1 MENKDTNTPPSG
13 LNPAQFGG
21 LVVTLTINP
30 AVDKST
36 NIDRLI
42 PEQKLRCEPPRFDA
56 GGGGINVSKGIKRL
70 GGSSTAIFTAGGPSG
85 QVLEDLLEKEGV
97 DSKVIATQAWTRE
110 NFIVAETSTNAQYRF
125 GMPGAALSAD
135 EKAAFLEALSQSKAD
150 YVVASGSLPP
160 QMEVDFYEKVA
171 VIANKMGARLI
182 LDTSGESLKAACDEG
197 VFLLKPNIGELEAL
211 VGAKDLQMDD
221 VDEAARM
228 LIGDGKCEIV
238 IVSMGPKGA
247 ILVTKDL
254 CEHIP
259 APPVQKRSTV
269 GAGDS
274 MVAGMTWALTQ
285 GFSYPEMLRWG
296 VACGSAATMNE
307 GTQLFHLADVKRLLD
322 WLKRFGKV

>member
-1 MENKDTNTPPSG
+1 MKI
-13 LNPAQFGG
+13 
-21 LVVTLTINP
+21 VTLTVNP

-36 NIDRLI
+36 HIDRLI
-42 PEQKLRCEPPRFDA
+42 PEQKLRCDAPRFDA
-56 GGGGINVSKGIKRL
+56 GGGGINVSKAIKRL
-70 GGSSTAIFTAGGPSG
+70 GGKSTAIFTMGGPSG
-85 QVLEDLLEKEGV
+85 QVLRDLVSQEGI
-97 DSKVIATQAWTRE
+97 DCEVIQTEQWTRE

-125 GMPGAALSAD
+125 GMPGAALSEA
-135 EKAAFLEALSQSKAD
+135 ETEAVLETLRQSKAE

-160 QMEVDFYEKVA
+160 QMDVNFYEKVA
-171 VIANKMGARLI
+171 SISKEIGTRLV
-182 LDTSGESLKAACDEG
+182 LDTSGEPLRAACDEG

-211 VGAKDLQMDD
+211 VGAKDLQIDD
-221 VDEAARM
+221 VDDAARM
-228 LIGDGKCEIV
+228 LIGDGKCEVV

-254 CEHIP
+254 CEHVP

-285 GFSYPEMLRWG
+285 GLTYSEMIRWG

-307 GTQLFHLADVKRLLD
+307 GTQLFLRADVERLMD
-322 WLKRFGKV
+322 WLKRFGKS

>member
-1 MENKDTNTPPSG
+1 MKI
-13 LNPAQFGG
+13 
-21 LVVTLTINP
+21 VTLTVNP

-36 NIDRLI
+36 HIDRLI
-42 PEQKLRCEPPRFDA
+42 PEQKLRCDAPRFDA
-56 GGGGINVSKGIKRL
+56 GGGGINVSKAIKRL
-70 GGSSTAIFTAGGPSG
+70 GGKSTAIFTTGGPAG
-85 QVLEDLLEKEGV
+85 QVLRDLVSQEGI
-97 DSKVIATQAWTRE
+97 DCEVIQTEQWTRE

-125 GMPGAALSAD
+125 GMPGTALSEA
-135 EKAAFLEALSQSKAD
+135 ETEAVLETLRQSKAD

-160 QMEVDFYEKVA
+160 QMDVNFYEKVA
-171 VIANKMGARLI
+171 SISKEIGARLV
-182 LDTSGESLKAACDEG
+182 LDTSGEPLRAACDEG

-211 VGAKDLQMDD
+211 VGAKDLQIDD
-221 VDEAARM
+221 VDDAARM
-228 LIGDGKCEIV
+228 LIGDGKCEVV

-254 CEHIP
+254 CEHVP

-285 GFSYPEMLRWG
+285 GLTYSEMIRWG

-307 GTQLFHLADVKRLLD
+307 GTQLFLRADVERLLD
-322 WLKRFGKV
+322 WLKRFGKS

>member
-1 MENKDTNTPPSG
+1 MKI
-13 LNPAQFGG
+13 
-21 LVVTLTINP
+21 VTLTVNP

-42 PEQKLRCEPPRFDA
+42 PEQKLRCDTPRFDA

-70 GGSSTAIFTAGGPSG
+70 GGKSTAIFTTGGPSG
-85 QVLEDLLEKEGV
+85 QVLRDLVSQEGI
-97 DSKVIATQAWTRE
+97 DCEVIQTEQWTRE
-110 NFIVAETSTNAQYRF
+110 NFIVAETTTNAQYRF
-125 GMPGAALSAD
+125 GMPGTALSEA
-135 EKAAFLEALSQSKAD
+135 ETEAVLETLRQSKAE

-160 QMEVDFYEKVA
+160 QMNVNFYEKVA
-171 VIANKMGARLI
+171 AISKKMGARLI

-228 LIGDGKCEIV
+228 LIGDGKCEVV

-254 CEHIP
+254 CEHVP

-274 MVAGMTWALTQ
+274 MVAGMTWALMQ
-285 GFSYPEMLRWG
+285 DLSYSEMLRWG

-307 GTQLFHLADVKRLLD
+307 GTQLFLRADVERLLE
-322 WLKRFGKV
+322 WLKRFGKN

>member
-1 MENKDTNTPPSG
+1 MKIT
-13 LNPAQFGG
+13 
-21 LVVTLTINP
+21 TLTINP

-36 NIDRLI
+36 SIDRLI
-42 PEQKLRCEPPRFDA
+42 PEQKLRCDNPRFDA
-56 GGGGINVSKGIKRL
+56 GGGGINVSKGLRRL
-70 GGSSTAIFTAGGPSG
+70 GSKSLAIFTSGGPTG
-85 QVLEDLLEKEGV
+85 QHLEELLKQEEIET
-97 DSKVIATQAWTRE
+97 KVVTTQQWTRE

-125 GMPGAALSAD
+125 GMPGAALSES
-135 EKAAFLEALSQSKAD
+135 EKQAFLDTLAQSQAD

-160 QMEVDFYEKVA
+160 EMEVDFYEKVA
-171 VIANKMGARLI
+171 AISKKMNARLI
-182 LDTSGESLKAACDEG
+182 LDTSGEPLKAACDEG

-211 VGAKDLQMDD
+211 VGASKLEMDD
-221 VDEAARM
+221 VDDAARM
-228 LIGDGKCEIV
+228 LIGDGKCEVV

-254 CEHIP
+254 VEHVP

-285 GFSYPEMLRWG
+285 ELSYLEMLQWG

-307 GTQLFHLADVKRLLD
+307 GTQLFLRADVDRLLS
-322 WLKRFGKV
+322 WLRKLNKKK

>member
-1 MENKDTNTPPSG
+1 MKI
-13 LNPAQFGG
+13 
-21 LVVTLTINP
+21 VTLTVNP
-30 AVDKST
+30 AIDKST

-42 PEQKLRCEPPRFDA
+42 PEQKLRCESPRFDA

-70 GGSSTAIFTAGGPSG
+70 GGSSTAIFTVGGPSG
-85 QVLEDLLEKEGV
+85 QVLKALIQKEGI
-97 DSKVIATQAWTRE
+97 DSEMVETQEWTRE
-110 NFIVAETSTNAQYRF
+110 NFIIAETSTNAQYRF
-125 GMPGAALSAD
+125 GMPGAALTAT
-135 EKAAFLEALSQSKAD
+135 ETQLFLDTLAQSKAD

-160 QMEVDFYEKVA
+160 KMDINFYEKVA
-171 VIANKMGARLI
+171 AIAHTMSARLI

-221 VDEAARM
+221 VDEAARL

-274 MVAGMTWALTQ
+274 MVAGMTYALTQ
-285 GFSYPEMLRWG
+285 GFAYPEMLRWG

-307 GTQLFHLADVKRLLD
+307 GTQLFHRADVTRLLE
-322 WLKRFGKV
+322 WLKRFGRG

>member
-1 MENKDTNTPPSG
+1 MKI
-13 LNPAQFGG
+13 
-21 LVVTLTINP
+21 VTLTVNP

-36 NIDRLI
+36 HIDRLI
-42 PEQKLRCEPPRFDA
+42 PEQKLRCDAPRFDA
-56 GGGGINVSKGIKRL
+56 GGGGINVSKAIKRL
-70 GGSSTAIFTAGGPSG
+70 GGKSTAIFTTGGPAG
-85 QVLEDLLEKEGV
+85 QVLRDLVSQEGI
-97 DSKVIATQAWTRE
+97 DCEVIQTEQWTRE

-125 GMPGAALSAD
+125 GMPGTALSEA
-135 EKAAFLEALSQSKAD
+135 ETEAVLETLRQSKAE

-160 QMEVDFYEKVA
+160 QMDVNFYEKVA
-171 VIANKMGARLI
+171 SISKEIGARLV
-182 LDTSGESLKAACDEG
+182 LDTSGEPLRAACDEG

-211 VGAKDLQMDD
+211 VGAKDLQIDD
-221 VDEAARM
+221 VDDAARM
-228 LIGDGKCEIV
+228 LIGDGKCEVV

-254 CEHIP
+254 CEHVP

-285 GFSYPEMLRWG
+285 GLTYSEMIRWG

-307 GTQLFHLADVKRLLD
+307 GTQLFLRADVERLLD
-322 WLKRFGKV
+322 WLKRFGKS

>member
-1 MENKDTNTPPSG
+1 VKI
-13 LNPAQFGG
+13 
-21 LVVTLTINP
+21 VTLTVNP

-36 NIDRLI
+36 HIDRLI
-42 PEQKLRCEPPRFDA
+42 PEQKLRCDAPRFDA
-56 GGGGINVSKGIKRL
+56 GGGGINVSKAIKRL
-70 GGSSTAIFTAGGPSG
+70 GGTSTAIFTTGGPAG
-85 QVLEDLLEKEGV
+85 QVLRDLVSQEGI
-97 DSKVIATQAWTRE
+97 DCEVIQTEQWTRE

-125 GMPGAALSAD
+125 GMPGAALSEA
-135 EKAAFLEALSQSKAD
+135 ETETVLETLRQSKAD

-160 QMEVDFYEKVA
+160 QMDVNFYEKVA
-171 VIANKMGARLI
+171 AISKEIGAKLV
-182 LDTSGESLKAACDEG
+182 LDTSGEPLRAACDEG

-211 VGAKDLQMDD
+211 VGAKDLQIDD
-221 VDEAARM
+221 VDDAARM
-228 LIGDGKCEIV
+228 LIGDGKCEVV

-254 CEHIP
+254 CEHVP

-285 GFSYPEMLRWG
+285 RLTYSEMIRWG

-307 GTQLFHLADVKRLLD
+307 GTQLFLRADVERLLD
-322 WLKRFGKV
+322 WLKRFGKS

>member
-1 MENKDTNTPPSG
+1 MKI
-13 LNPAQFGG
+13 
-21 LVVTLTINP
+21 VTLTVNP

-36 NIDRLI
+36 HIDRLI
-42 PEQKLRCEPPRFDA
+42 PEQKLRCDAPRFDA
-56 GGGGINVSKGIKRL
+56 GGGGINVSKAIKRL
-70 GGSSTAIFTAGGPSG
+70 GGTSTAIFTTGGPAG
-85 QVLEDLLEKEGV
+85 QVLRDLVSQEGI
-97 DSKVIATQAWTRE
+97 DCEVIQTEQWTRE

-125 GMPGAALSAD
+125 GMPGAALSEA
-135 EKAAFLEALSQSKAD
+135 ETETVLETLRQSKAD

-160 QMEVDFYEKVA
+160 QMDVNFYEKVA
-171 VIANKMGARLI
+171 SISKEIGARLV
-182 LDTSGESLKAACDEG
+182 LDTSGEPLRAACDEG

-211 VGAKDLQMDD
+211 VGAKDLQIDD
-221 VDEAARM
+221 VDDAARM
-228 LIGDGKCEIV
+228 LIGDGKCEVV

-254 CEHIP
+254 CEHVP

-285 GFSYPEMLRWG
+285 RLTYSEMIRWG

-307 GTQLFHLADVKRLLD
+307 GTQLFLRADVERLLD
-322 WLKRFGKV
+322 WLKRFGKS

>member
-1 MENKDTNTPPSG
+1 MKI
-13 LNPAQFGG
+13 
-21 LVVTLTINP
+21 VTVTVNP

-42 PEQKLRCEPPRFDA
+42 PEQKLRCDTPRFDA
-56 GGGGINVSKGIKRL
+56 GGGGINVSKAIKRL
-70 GGSSTAIFTAGGPSG
+70 GGKSTAIFTTGGPSG
-85 QVLEDLLEKEGV
+85 QVLRDLVSQEGI
-97 DSKVIATQAWTRE
+97 DCEVIQTEQWTRE

-125 GMPGAALSAD
+125 GMPGAALSEA
-135 EKAAFLEALSQSKAD
+135 ETEAILETLRQSKAE

-160 QMEVDFYEKVA
+160 QMNVNFYEKVA
-171 VIANKMGARLI
+171 AISKEIGARLV
-182 LDTSGESLKAACDEG
+182 LDTSGEPLRVACDEG

-211 VGAKDLQMDD
+211 VGAKDLQIDD
-221 VDEAARM
+221 VDDAART
-228 LIGDGKCEIV
+228 LIGDGKCEVV

-254 CEHIP
+254 CEHVP

-285 GFSYPEMLRWG
+285 GLTYSEMIRWG
-296 VACGSAATMNE
+296 VACGSAATMNQ
-307 GTQLFHLADVKRLLD
+307 GTQLFLRADVERLMD
-322 WLKRFGKV
+322 WLKRFGKN

>member
-1 MENKDTNTPPSG
+1 MKI
-13 LNPAQFGG
+13 
-21 LVVTLTINP
+21 VTLTINP

-36 NIDRLI
+36 HIDRLI
-42 PEQKLRCEPPRFDA
+42 PEQKLRCDTPRFDA

-70 GGSSTAIFTAGGPSG
+70 GGKSTAIFTTGGPVG
-85 QVLEDLLEKEGV
+85 QVLRDLVSQEGV
-97 DSKVIATQAWTRE
+97 DCEVIQTEQWTRE

-125 GMPGAALSAD
+125 GMPGAALSESETEAV
-135 EKAAFLEALSQSKAD
+135 LETLRQSKAE

-160 QMEVDFYEKVA
+160 QMDVNFYEKVA
-171 VIANKMGARLI
+171 AISKEIGARLV
-182 LDTSGESLKAACDEG
+182 LDTSGEPLRAACDEG

-211 VGAKDLQMDD
+211 VGAKNLQIDD
-221 VDEAARM
+221 VDDAART
-228 LIGDGKCEIV
+228 LIGDGKCEVV

-254 CEHIP
+254 CEHVP

-285 GFSYPEMLRWG
+285 GLTYSEMIRWG

-307 GTQLFHLADVKRLLD
+307 GTQLFLRADVERLLD
-322 WLKRFGKV
+322 WLKRFGKN

>member
-1 MENKDTNTPPSG
+1 MKI
-13 LNPAQFGG
+13 
-21 LVVTLTINP
+21 VTLTVNP

-36 NIDRLI
+36 HIDRLI
-42 PEQKLRCEPPRFDA
+42 PEQKLRCDAPRFDA
-56 GGGGINVSKGIKRL
+56 GGGGINVSKAIKRL
-70 GGSSTAIFTAGGPSG
+70 GGKSAAIFTTGGPSG
-85 QVLEDLLEKEGV
+85 QVLRDLVSQEGI
-97 DSKVIATQAWTRE
+97 DCEVIQTEQWTRE

-125 GMPGAALSAD
+125 GMPGAALSEA
-135 EKAAFLEALSQSKAD
+135 ETEAVLETLRQSKAE

-160 QMEVDFYEKVA
+160 QMDVNFYEKVA
-171 VIANKMGARLI
+171 SISKEIGARLV
-182 LDTSGESLKAACDEG
+182 LDTSGEPLRAACDEG

-211 VGAKDLQMDD
+211 VGAKDLQIDD
-221 VDEAARM
+221 VDDAARM
-228 LIGDGKCEIV
+228 LIGDGKCEVV

-254 CEHIP
+254 CEHVP

-285 GFSYPEMLRWG
+285 GLTYSEMIRWG

-307 GTQLFHLADVKRLLD
+307 GTQLFLRADVERLMD
-322 WLKRFGKV
+322 WLKRFGKS

>member
-1 MENKDTNTPPSG
+1 MKI
-13 LNPAQFGG
+13 
-21 LVVTLTINP
+21 VTLTINP

-42 PEQKLRCEPPRFDA
+42 PEQKLRCDTPRFDA
-56 GGGGINVSKGIKRL
+56 GGGGVNVSKAIKRL
-70 GGSSTAIFTAGGPSG
+70 GGESTAIFTVGGPSG
-85 QVLEDLLEKEGV
+85 QVLRDLVSQEGV
-97 DSKVIATQAWTRE
+97 DCEVIDTKGWTRE

-125 GMPGAALSAD
+125 GMPGVALSDA
-135 EKAAFLEALSQSKAD
+135 EIQAFLTALEHSKAD

-160 QMEVDFYEKVA
+160 QMEANFYEKVA
-171 VIANKMGARLI
+171 SISKKMGARLI

-211 VGAKDLQMDD
+211 VGAKNLQMDD
-221 VDEAARM
+221 VDDAART
-228 LIGDGKCEIV
+228 LIGDGKCEVV

-254 CEHIP
+254 CEHVP

-285 GFSYPEMLRWG
+285 GLSYPEMLRWG

-307 GTQLFHLADVKRLLD
+307 GTQLFLRADVERLLD
-322 WLKRFGKV
+322 WLKRFGKS

>member
-1 MENKDTNTPPSG
+1 MKI
-13 LNPAQFGG
+13 
-21 LVVTLTINP
+21 VTLTVNP

-36 NIDRLI
+36 HIDRLI
-42 PEQKLRCEPPRFDA
+42 PEQKLRCDAPRFDA
-56 GGGGINVSKGIKRL
+56 GGGGINVSKAIKRL
-70 GGSSTAIFTAGGPSG
+70 GGKSTAIFTTGGPSG
-85 QVLEDLLEKEGV
+85 QVLRDLVSQEGI
-97 DSKVIATQAWTRE
+97 DCEVIQTEQWTRE

-125 GMPGAALSAD
+125 GMPGTALSEA
-135 EKAAFLEALSQSKAD
+135 ETEAVLETLRQSKAE

-160 QMEVDFYEKVA
+160 QMDVNFYEKVA
-171 VIANKMGARLI
+171 SISKEIGARLV
-182 LDTSGESLKAACDEG
+182 LDTSGEPLRAACDEG

-211 VGAKDLQMDD
+211 VGAKDLQIDD
-221 VDEAARM
+221 VDDAARM
-228 LIGDGKCEIV
+228 LIGDGKCEVV

-254 CEHIP
+254 CEHVP

-285 GFSYPEMLRWG
+285 GLTYSEMIRWG

-307 GTQLFHLADVKRLLD
+307 GTQLFLRADVERLLD
-322 WLKRFGKV
+322 WLKRFGKS

>member
-1 MENKDTNTPPSG
+1 MKI
-13 LNPAQFGG
+13 
-21 LVVTLTINP
+21 VTLTVNP

-36 NIDRLI
+36 HIDRLI
-42 PEQKLRCEPPRFDA
+42 PEQKLRCDAPRFDA
-56 GGGGINVSKGIKRL
+56 GGGGINVSKAIKRL
-70 GGSSTAIFTAGGPSG
+70 GGKSAAIFTTGGPSG
-85 QVLEDLLEKEGV
+85 QVLRDLVSQEGI
-97 DSKVIATQAWTRE
+97 DCEVIQTEQWTRE

-125 GMPGAALSAD
+125 GMPGAALSEA
-135 EKAAFLEALSQSKAD
+135 ETEAVLETLRQSKAE

-160 QMEVDFYEKVA
+160 QMDVNFYEKVA
-171 VIANKMGARLI
+171 AISKEMGARLV
-182 LDTSGESLKAACDEG
+182 LDTSGESLQAACDEG

-211 VGAKDLQMDD
+211 VGAKDLQIDD
-221 VDEAARM
+221 VDDAARM
-228 LIGDGKCEIV
+228 LIGDGKCEVV

-254 CEHIP
+254 CEHVP

-285 GFSYPEMLRWG
+285 GLTYSEMIRWG

-307 GTQLFHLADVKRLLD
+307 GTQLFLRADVERLMD
-322 WLKRFGKV
+322 WLKRFGKS

>member
-1 MENKDTNTPPSG
+1 MKI
-13 LNPAQFGG
+13 
-21 LVVTLTINP
+21 VTLTINP

-36 NIDRLI
+36 HIDRLI
-42 PEQKLRCEPPRFDA
+42 PEQKLRCDAPRFDA

-70 GGSSTAIFTAGGPSG
+70 GGESTAIFTAGGPSG
-85 QVLEDLLEKEGV
+85 QVLQDLIKQEGIDTHV
-97 DSKVIATQAWTRE
+97 VKTEQWTRE

-125 GMPGAALSAD
+125 GMPGAALSEA
-135 EKAAFLEALSQSKAD
+135 ETQAFLTALERSKAD

-160 QMEVDFYEKVA
+160 QMNANFYEKVA
-171 VIANKMGARLI
+171 AISKKMGARLI
-182 LDTSGESLKAACDEG
+182 LDTSGESLQAACDEG

-211 VGAKDLQMDD
+211 VGTTNLQIDD
-221 VDEAARM
+221 VDDAART
-228 LIGDGKCEIV
+228 LIGDGKCEVV

-254 CEHIP
+254 CEHVP

-285 GFSYPEMLRWG
+285 GLSYPEMLQWG

-307 GTQLFHLADVKRLLD
+307 GTQLFLRADVERLLD
-322 WLKRFGKV
+322 WLKRFGKN

>member
-1 MENKDTNTPPSG
+1 MKI
-13 LNPAQFGG
+13 
-21 LVVTLTINP
+21 VTLTVNP

-36 NIDRLI
+36 HIDRLI
-42 PEQKLRCEPPRFDA
+42 PEQKLRCDTPRFDA
-56 GGGGINVSKGIKRL
+56 GGGGINVSKAIKRL
-70 GGSSTAIFTAGGPSG
+70 GGKSTAIFTTGGPAG
-85 QVLEDLLEKEGV
+85 QVLRDLVSQEGI
-97 DSKVIATQAWTRE
+97 DCEVIQTEQWTRE

-125 GMPGAALSAD
+125 GMPGTALSEA
-135 EKAAFLEALSQSKAD
+135 ETEAVLETLRQSKAE

-160 QMEVDFYEKVA
+160 QMDVNFYEKVA
-171 VIANKMGARLI
+171 SISKEIGARLV
-182 LDTSGESLKAACDEG
+182 LDTSGEPLRAACDEG

-211 VGAKDLQMDD
+211 VGAKDLQIDD
-221 VDEAARM
+221 VDDAARM
-228 LIGDGKCEIV
+228 LIGDGKCEVV

-254 CEHIP
+254 CEHVP

-285 GFSYPEMLRWG
+285 GLTYSEMIRWG

-307 GTQLFHLADVKRLLD
+307 GTQLFLRADVERLLD
-322 WLKRFGKV
+322 WLKRFGKS

>member
-1 MENKDTNTPPSG
+1 MKI
-13 LNPAQFGG
+13 
-21 LVVTLTINP
+21 VTLTVNP

-36 NIDRLI
+36 HIDRLI
-42 PEQKLRCEPPRFDA
+42 PEQKLRCDAPRFDA
-56 GGGGINVSKGIKRL
+56 GGGGINVSKAIKRL
-70 GGSSTAIFTAGGPSG
+70 GGKSTAIFTTGGPSG
-85 QVLEDLLEKEGV
+85 QVLRDLVSQEGI
-97 DSKVIATQAWTRE
+97 DCEVIQTEQWTRE

-125 GMPGAALSAD
+125 GMPGAALSEA
-135 EKAAFLEALSQSKAD
+135 ETESVLETLRQSKAE

-160 QMEVDFYEKVA
+160 QMDVNFYEKVA
-171 VIANKMGARLI
+171 SISKEIGARLV
-182 LDTSGESLKAACDEG
+182 LDTSGEPLRAACDEG

-211 VGAKDLQMDD
+211 VGAKDLQIDD
-221 VDEAARM
+221 VDDAARM
-228 LIGDGKCEIV
+228 LIGDGKCEVV

-254 CEHIP
+254 CEHVP

-285 GFSYPEMLRWG
+285 GLTYSEMIRWG

-307 GTQLFHLADVKRLLD
+307 GTQLFLRADVERLMD
-322 WLKRFGKV
+322 WLKRFGKS

>member
-1 MENKDTNTPPSG
+1 MKI
-13 LNPAQFGG
+13 
-21 LVVTLTINP
+21 VTLTINP

-36 NIDRLI
+36 HIDRLI
-42 PEQKLRCEPPRFDA
+42 PEQKLRCDAPRFDA
-56 GGGGINVSKGIKRL
+56 GGGGINVSKAIKRL
-70 GGSSTAIFTAGGPSG
+70 GGKSTAIFTTGGPSG
-85 QVLEDLLEKEGV
+85 QVLRDLVSQEGI
-97 DSKVIATQAWTRE
+97 DCEVIQTEQWTRE

-125 GMPGAALSAD
+125 GMPGAALTEA
-135 EKAAFLEALSQSKAD
+135 ETEAVLETLRQSKAE

-160 QMEVDFYEKVA
+160 QMDVNFYEKVA
-171 VIANKMGARLI
+171 AISKEIGARLV
-182 LDTSGESLKAACDEG
+182 LDTSGEPLRAACDEG

-211 VGAKDLQMDD
+211 VGAKDLQIDD
-221 VDEAARM
+221 VDDAARM
-228 LIGDGKCEIV
+228 LIGDGKCEVV

-254 CEHIP
+254 CEHVP

-285 GFSYPEMLRWG
+285 GLTYSEMIRWG

-307 GTQLFHLADVKRLLD
+307 GTQLFLRADVERLLD
-322 WLKRFGKV
+322 WLRRFGKS

>member
-1 MENKDTNTPPSG
+1 MKI
-13 LNPAQFGG
+13 
-21 LVVTLTINP
+21 VTLTVNP

-36 NIDRLI
+36 HIDRLI
-42 PEQKLRCEPPRFDA
+42 PEQKLRCDAPRFDA
-56 GGGGINVSKGIKRL
+56 GGGGINVSKAIKRL
-70 GGSSTAIFTAGGPSG
+70 GGKSTAIFTTGGPSG
-85 QVLEDLLEKEGV
+85 QVLRDLVSQEGI
-97 DSKVIATQAWTRE
+97 DCEVIQTEQWTRE

-125 GMPGAALSAD
+125 GMPGAALSEA
-135 EKAAFLEALSQSKAD
+135 ETEAVLETLRQSKAE

-160 QMEVDFYEKVA
+160 QMDVNFYEKVA
-171 VIANKMGARLI
+171 SISKEIGARLV
-182 LDTSGESLKAACDEG
+182 LDTSGEPLRAACDEG

-211 VGAKDLQMDD
+211 VGAKDLQIDD
-221 VDEAARM
+221 VDDAARM
-228 LIGDGKCEIV
+228 LIGDGKCEVV

-254 CEHIP
+254 CEHVP

-285 GFSYPEMLRWG
+285 GLTYSEMIRWG

-307 GTQLFHLADVKRLLD
+307 GTQLFLRADVERLMD
-322 WLKRFGKV
+322 WLKRFGKS

>member
-1 MENKDTNTPPSG
+1 MKI
-13 LNPAQFGG
+13 
-21 LVVTLTINP
+21 VTLTVNP

-36 NIDRLI
+36 HIDRLI
-42 PEQKLRCEPPRFDA
+42 PEQKLRCDAPRFDA
-56 GGGGINVSKGIKRL
+56 GGGGINVSKAIKRL
-70 GGSSTAIFTAGGPSG
+70 GGKSTAIFTTGGPSG
-85 QVLEDLLEKEGV
+85 QVLRDLVSQEGI
-97 DSKVIATQAWTRE
+97 DCEVIQTEQWTRE

-125 GMPGAALSAD
+125 GMPGAALSEA
-135 EKAAFLEALSQSKAD
+135 ETEEVLETLRQSKAE

-160 QMEVDFYEKVA
+160 QMDVNFYEKVA
-171 VIANKMGARLI
+171 AISKEIGARLV
-182 LDTSGESLKAACDEG
+182 LDTSGEPLRAACDEG

-211 VGAKDLQMDD
+211 VGAKDLQIDD
-221 VDEAARM
+221 VDDAARM
-228 LIGDGKCEIV
+228 LIGDGKCEVV

-254 CEHIP
+254 CEHVP

-285 GFSYPEMLRWG
+285 GLTYSEMIRWG

-307 GTQLFHLADVKRLLD
+307 GTQLFLRADVERLMD
-322 WLKRFGKV
+322 WLKRFGKS

>member
-1 MENKDTNTPPSG
+1 MKI
-13 LNPAQFGG
+13 
-21 LVVTLTINP
+21 VTLTVNP

-36 NIDRLI
+36 HIDRLI
-42 PEQKLRCEPPRFDA
+42 PEQKLRCDAPRFDA
-56 GGGGINVSKGIKRL
+56 GGGGINVSKAIKRL
-70 GGSSTAIFTAGGPSG
+70 GGKSTAIFTTGGPSG
-85 QVLEDLLEKEGV
+85 QVLRDLVSQEGI
-97 DSKVIATQAWTRE
+97 DCEVIQTEQWTRE

-125 GMPGAALSAD
+125 GMPGTALSEA
-135 EKAAFLEALSQSKAD
+135 ETEAILETLRQSKAD

-160 QMEVDFYEKVA
+160 QMDVNFYEKVA
-171 VIANKMGARLI
+171 AISKEIGARLV
-182 LDTSGESLKAACDEG
+182 LDTSGEPLRAACDEG

-211 VGAKDLQMDD
+211 VGAKDLQIDD
-221 VDEAARM
+221 VDDAARM
-228 LIGDGKCEIV
+228 LIGDGKCEVV

-254 CEHIP
+254 CEHVP

-285 GFSYPEMLRWG
+285 GLTYSEMIRWG

-307 GTQLFHLADVKRLLD
+307 GTQLFLRADVERLLD
-322 WLKRFGKV
+322 WLKRFGKS

>member
-1 MENKDTNTPPSG
+1 MKI
-13 LNPAQFGG
+13 
-21 LVVTLTINP
+21 VTLTVNP

-36 NIDRLI
+36 HIDRLI
-42 PEQKLRCEPPRFDA
+42 PEQKLRCDAPRFDA
-56 GGGGINVSKGIKRL
+56 GGGGINVSKAIKRL
-70 GGSSTAIFTAGGPSG
+70 GGKSTAIFTTGGPSG
-85 QVLEDLLEKEGV
+85 QVLRDLVSQEGI
-97 DSKVIATQAWTRE
+97 DCEVIQTEQWTRE

-125 GMPGAALSAD
+125 GMPGTALSEA
-135 EKAAFLEALSQSKAD
+135 ETEAVLETLRQSKAE

-160 QMEVDFYEKVA
+160 QMDINFYEKVA
-171 VIANKMGARLI
+171 SISKEIGARLV
-182 LDTSGESLKAACDEG
+182 LDTSGEPLRAACDEG

-211 VGAKDLQMDD
+211 VGAKDLQIDD
-221 VDEAARM
+221 VDDAARM
-228 LIGDGKCEIV
+228 LIGDGKCEVV

-254 CEHIP
+254 CEHVP

-285 GFSYPEMLRWG
+285 GLTYSEMIRWG

-307 GTQLFHLADVKRLLD
+307 GTQLFLRADVERLLD
-322 WLKRFGKV
+322 WLKRFGKS

>member
-1 MENKDTNTPPSG
+1 MKI
-13 LNPAQFGG
+13 
-21 LVVTLTINP
+21 VTLTVNP

-36 NIDRLI
+36 HIDRLI
-42 PEQKLRCEPPRFDA
+42 PEQKLRCDAPRFDA
-56 GGGGINVSKGIKRL
+56 GGGGINVSKAIKRL
-70 GGSSTAIFTAGGPSG
+70 GGESTAIFTTGGPSG
-85 QVLEDLLEKEGV
+85 QVLRDLVSQEGI
-97 DSKVIATQAWTRE
+97 DCEVIQTEQWTRE

-125 GMPGAALSAD
+125 GMPGAALSEA
-135 EKAAFLEALSQSKAD
+135 ETEAVLETLRQSKAE

-160 QMEVDFYEKVA
+160 QMDVNFYEKVA
-171 VIANKMGARLI
+171 AISKEMGARLV
-182 LDTSGESLKAACDEG
+182 LDTSGESLQAACDEG

-211 VGAKDLQMDD
+211 VGAKDLQIDD
-221 VDEAARM
+221 VDDAARM
-228 LIGDGKCEIV
+228 LIGDGKCEVV

-254 CEHIP
+254 CEHVP

-285 GFSYPEMLRWG
+285 GLTYSEMIRWG

-307 GTQLFHLADVKRLLD
+307 GTQLFLRADVERLMD
-322 WLKRFGKV
+322 WLKRFGKS